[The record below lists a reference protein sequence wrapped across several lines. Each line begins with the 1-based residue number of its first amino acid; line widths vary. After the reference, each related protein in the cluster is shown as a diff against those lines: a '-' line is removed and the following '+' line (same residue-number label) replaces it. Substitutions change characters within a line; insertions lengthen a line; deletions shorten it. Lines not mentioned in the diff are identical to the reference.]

1 MTPAPV
7 PPPSTKPAALPLVA
21 LILGVIGF
29 CLPPLFL
36 VAIVLAIISLAKGQ
50 DPAYAAR
57 KVMAII
63 VLVLGVAYVPVVG
76 ILAAIAIPNFI
87 KFQARSKQSE
97 CKMNLR
103 AAYTA
108 QRSYYSEKDAYA
120 ADPQVVG
127 FSVDTPG
134 RYLYRF
140 DGEGDLASVGVP
152 ARHAQA
158 APVNQLEASLPADL
172 RAELGLHG
180 ECPEC
185 DITMACAGNID
196 GDDTIDVWS
205 VSTADRTIRGEPV
218 SAGQLYNHVDDT
230 RE

>member
-7 PPPSTKPAALPLVA
+7 PPPTTKPAALPLVA

-87 KFQARSKQSE
+87 KFQARSRQSE
-97 CKMNLR
+97 CKANLKL
-103 AAYTA
+103 AFTA
-108 QRSYYSEKDAYA
+108 QRSIYAEKDVYL
-120 ADPQVVG
+120 ADPQALG
-127 FSVDTPG
+127 FAPEQN
-134 RYLYRF
+134 RYLYRLAA
-140 DGEGDLASVGVP
+140 DGPLESVGV
-152 ARHAQA
+152 
-158 APVNQLEASLPADL
+158 APTRSPETSVAQLEAGIPGEL
-172 RAELGLHG
+172 RAALGVRG
-180 ECPEC
+180 ACPEC
-185 DITMACAGNID
+185 EATMACAGNID

-205 VSTADRTIRGEPV
+205 VSTADRTIAGEPV
-218 SAGQLYNHVDDT
+218 PAGTPFHHVDDT